1 MRSSVTVLAGSEQ
14 ALDRQP
20 AQDGDL
26 HALPETGLGLGVEA
40 DLIVTF
46 ASHPL
51 KAVSHKFYAI
61 RVAGVTSPNMPDP
74 NTGNNTATDTDTL

>member
-1 MRSSVTVLAGSEQ
+1 MDSRSWRIAIEAPVLAGRSEQ

-20 AQDGDL
+20 AQDADL
-26 HALPETGLGLGVEA
+26 DAFPETGLGLGVEA
-40 DLIVTF
+40 DLIITF

-61 RVAGVTSPNMPDP
+61 RVAP
-74 NTGNNTATDTDTL
+74 